1 MSEFGAMLAAL
12 GRSRCKSSA
21 SVYRDPTIPA
31 AAQASDVFP
40 DFNKVVADVDDN
52 GDGVC
57 VVQNNI
63 QP

>member
-1 MSEFGAMLAAL
+1 MLAAL
-12 GRSRCKSSA
+12 GLSWCQSSA
-21 SVYRDPTIPA
+21 RVYRDPTEIPA
-31 AAQASDVFP
+31 AAQASEVFP

-57 VVQNNI
+57 VVNI